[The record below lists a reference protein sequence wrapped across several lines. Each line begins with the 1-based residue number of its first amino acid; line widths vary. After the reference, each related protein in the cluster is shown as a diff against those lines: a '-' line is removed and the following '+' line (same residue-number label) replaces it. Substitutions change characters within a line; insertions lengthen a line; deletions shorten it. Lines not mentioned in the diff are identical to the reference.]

1 MSNFFP
7 LKGLDEAL
15 CGIKVAAPGFPQVG
29 ISARAQMDAFNQ
41 ISADFL
47 KSSEKYA
54 LLWRDALPD
63 PTFQKMFEG
72 SIGRFESLERMAVSL
87 PKLALQDWPGTIV
100 WERFGLI
107 EDSLRN
113 VAALQD
119 INSTGLLT
127 SIVPER
133 IQVAGDFVWNH
144 AKFVREL
151 PPRLPE
157 PEESEP
163 ETSEEL
169 GPRLDSKLSELDPR
183 LAELRREA
191 WKNLANGKAGARL
204 AAHGVREVLSEL
216 LRTFA
221 PDEDVKNTEI
231 WTGRKDEKLAK
242 PTRRMRFE
250 YIVGPGA
257 ADLAAVI
264 QFDESVTH
272 GNKYAHIFA
281 EEIEVVRAYLG
292 QLEACIYLII
302 TYGLERRSR
311 E

>member
-1 MSNFFP
+1 
-7 LKGLDEAL
+7 
-15 CGIKVAAPGFPQVG
+15 
-29 ISARAQMDAFNQ
+29 
-41 ISADFL
+41 
-47 KSSEKYA
+47 
-54 LLWRDALPD
+54 
-63 PTFQKMFEG
+63 MFDIA
-72 SIGRFESLERMAVSL
+72 IGRAELLEKMAVGL
-87 PKLALQDWPGTIV
+87 PKLALQDWPGEIV
-100 WERFGLI
+100 RERFGLI

-113 VAALQD
+113 VAALQELQ
-119 INSTGLLT
+119 STGLLT

-144 AKFVREL
+144 GRFVREL

-157 PEESEP
+157 PEEAEA
-163 ETSEEL
+163 ERSEEL
-169 GPRLDSKLSELDPR
+169 GPRLESKLSELDPR
-183 LAELRREA
+183 LAELRRQA

-204 AAHGVREVLSEL
+204 ASHGVREILSEL
-216 LRTFA
+216 LHTFA
-221 PDEDVKNTEI
+221 PDEEVKKTEI
-231 WTGRKDEKLAK
+231 RTGRKDEKLAK

-272 GNKYAHIFA
+272 GNQYAHIFA

-302 TYGLERRSR
+302 TYGLDRRSR